1 VLIVVFLFFSHNISL
16 FSAIS
21 FQFLFNIFIHTVFK
35 NSGFKRTLCGSTWL
49 SLTGTNNAFNDPG
62 TSTARYGCCPPGS
75 YMSNPELNPFVEA
88 NACSTCPS
96 NQFATT
102 TSDNDDLSCCAT
114 VAGGTCTACASAVA
128 SGCTVVTCNTG
139 KVNIDNDATNGC
151 EVSCA
156 AVTGGTCTACTSAVA
171 SGCTAVTCYAGGYIN
186 VDNDATNGCEID
198 PVPNGDGSSASNPG
212 TLRRVVS
219 DWIAGGTL
227 KDAVVAKYGEIE
239 NWSTSEVTNLAYVFY
254 GKSSFNAD
262 ISKWVVS
269 SVTTLERSTSFLA
282 NC

>member
-1 VLIVVFLFFSHNISL
+1 
-16 FSAIS
+16 
-21 FQFLFNIFIHTVFK
+21 
-35 NSGFKRTLCGSTWL
+35 
-49 SLTGTNNAFNDPG
+49 
-62 TSTARYGCCPPGS
+62 
-75 YMSNPELNPFVEA
+75 MSNPELNPFVEA

-114 VAGGTCTACASAVA
+114 VAGGTCTV
-128 SGCTVVTCNTG
+128 
-139 KVNIDNDATNGC
+139 
-151 EVSCA
+151 
-156 AVTGGTCTACTSAVA
+156 CTSAVA

-269 SVTTLERSTSFLA
+269 SVTSLSNSKSFLA

>member
-1 VLIVVFLFFSHNISL
+1 
-16 FSAIS
+16 
-21 FQFLFNIFIHTVFK
+21 
-35 NSGFKRTLCGSTWL
+35 
-49 SLTGTNNAFNDPG
+49 
-62 TSTARYGCCPPGS
+62 
-75 YMSNPELNPFVEA
+75 MSNPELNPFVET

-102 TSDNDDLSCCAT
+102 SNNDDLSCCAT
-114 VAGGTCTACASAVA
+114 VAGGTCTV
-128 SGCTVVTCNTG
+128 
-139 KVNIDNDATNGC
+139 
-151 EVSCA
+151 
-156 AVTGGTCTACTSAVA
+156 CTSAVA

-269 SVTTLERSTSFLA
+269 RVTSLSNSTSFLA

>member
-1 VLIVVFLFFSHNISL
+1 
-16 FSAIS
+16 
-21 FQFLFNIFIHTVFK
+21 
-35 NSGFKRTLCGSTWL
+35 
-49 SLTGTNNAFNDPG
+49 
-62 TSTARYGCCPPGS
+62 
-75 YMSNPELNPFVEA
+75 MSNPELNPFVEA

-114 VAGGTCTACASAVA
+114 VASGTCTACNSAVA
-128 SGCTVVTCNTG
+128 SGCTAVSCNAG
-139 KVNIDNDATNGC
+139 KVNADNDATNGC
-151 EVSCA
+151 EVA
-156 AVTGGTCTACTSAVA
+156 
-171 SGCTAVTCYAGGYIN
+171 
-186 VDNDATNGCEID
+186 
-198 PVPNGDGSSASNPG
+198 PVPNGDGSYTSTGNPG

-254 GKSSFNAD
+254 GRTTFNAD
-262 ISKWVVS
+262 ISQWAVS
-269 SVTTLERSTSFLA
+269 NVTTLENSTSFLA